1 MRNETVQAWLL
12 GKLVHEGLDA
22 PPTGADRN
30 AMNEFIRCVTKDA
43 GYKYQAGGEHKP
55 SVWVQNYPQHA
66 TLIRG
71 ALVDALDISDS
82 SLGSLTYR
90 PRTLR
95 EYRAAH
101 TPNQAKCADVAS
113 PQVQQPIGGP
123 PGGWGWW
130 LIGGCVGCCTCGLGT
145 ETRMGTET
153 GDRNRGQKVRQKL
166 AFI

>member
-1 MRNETVQAWLL
+1 MAFRARPMRNETVQAWLL

-101 TPNQAKCADVAS
+101 TPNQAKCADVTGYKQAKRRAI
-113 PQVQQPIGGP
+113 QAGEAVP
-123 PGGWGWW
+123 PPS
-130 LIGGCVGCCTCGLGT
+130 
-145 ETRMGTET
+145 R
-153 GDRNRGQKVRQKL
+153 
-166 AFI
+166 

>member
-71 ALVDALDISDS
+71 ALVDALDISGS
-82 SLGSLTYR
+82 SLGSLSYR

-101 TPNQAKCADVAS
+101 TPNAAKCADVTRFNQDKKRAI
-113 PQVQQPIGGP
+113 QAGDAVP
-123 PGGWGWW
+123 PRPN
-130 LIGGCVGCCTCGLGT
+130 LPLCVWHP
-145 ETRMGTET
+145 
-153 GDRNRGQKVRQKL
+153 
-166 AFI
+166 